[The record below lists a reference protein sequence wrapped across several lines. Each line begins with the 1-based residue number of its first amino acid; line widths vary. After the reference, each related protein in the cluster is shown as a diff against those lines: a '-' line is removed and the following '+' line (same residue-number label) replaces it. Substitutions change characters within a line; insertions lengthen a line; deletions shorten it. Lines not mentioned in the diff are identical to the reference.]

1 MYGPNVI
8 DVTVKSYWRLFLEE
22 VRFFSYFTLIM
33 QCPLIDM
40 SFFFGVCVCVWGG
53 GKGGFD
59 GFAGRGTEG
68 GD

>member
-1 MYGPNVI
+1 M
-8 DVTVKSYWRLFLEE
+8 K
-22 VRFFSYFTLIM
+22 
-33 QCPLIDM
+33 CPLIDM

-53 GKGGFD
+53 GEGGFD

>member
-1 MYGPNVI
+1 M
-8 DVTVKSYWRLFLEE
+8 KHEMSAYWYEFLFW
-22 VRFFSYFTLIM
+22 
-33 QCPLIDM
+33 
-40 SFFFGVCVCVWGG
+40 GVCVYVGGG

>member
-1 MYGPNVI
+1 M
-8 DVTVKSYWRLFLEE
+8 K
-22 VRFFSYFTLIM
+22 
-33 QCPLIDM
+33 CPLIDM
-40 SFFFGVCVCVWGG
+40 SFFFGVCVCGGG

>member
-1 MYGPNVI
+1 M
-8 DVTVKSYWRLFLEE
+8 K
-22 VRFFSYFTLIM
+22 
-33 QCPLIDM
+33 CPLIDM
-40 SFFFGVCVCVWGG
+40 SFFYGVCVWVGGG